1 MSKTKKEVYAL
12 YKLQEKKLK
21 EAINKTHPR
30 PCSNEM
36 IKEVIRL
43 KKIVNALGIEMWEFS
58 LND

>member
-21 EAINKTHPR
+21 DAINKTHPR

-43 KKIVNALGIEMWEFS
+43 KKIVNALSIEMWEFS